1 MRAGPGEASP
11 RGAGAQENYLP
22 TLDGWRAV
30 AIALVLLDHAGDRIL
45 AQLARLGLPIG
56 SLSRATLTGT
66 KEAVGLFGVHIFFS
80 LSGYL
85 ITSRLI
91 QEASRRPVSLKAF
104 YLRRVFRIQPAALTY
119 LLVIGALSLAGVL
132 AVSLGAWRSALLCY
146 ANLYSGE
153 MAWYTAHFWSL
164 SIEEHFYLVWPLI
177 FVLLGER
184 RRLGGALALVFAL
197 SVWQAVSIKF
207 QIAMTSAWIVRTDMQ
222 AEYLMCG
229 CALAIARSSS
239 RWKPTMARLTGS
251 APLSLG
257 LVLMTAAALIPVS
270 DWKVAQVLR
279 STGAAATAIV
289 LAATSTQ
296 TQTWFAR
303 LLELRPLVWLGRR
316 SYSLYLWQQLFIAWD
331 DKRAPA
337 LGLLQSFPMN
347 LTCALV
353 AASASY
359 YLIEQPAIRLGRR
372 TIRRLRASGDP
383 VRAADSVSEAVPAIE
398 S

>member
-1 MRAGPGEASP
+1 M
-11 RGAGAQENYLP
+11 
-22 TLDGWRAV
+22 
-30 AIALVLLDHAGDRIL
+30 AIALVLLDHAGDRIF
-45 AQLARLGLPIG
+45 AQLARLGLPIAR
-56 SLSRATLTGT
+56 LSTETLTGT

-85 ITSRLI
+85 ITSRML
-91 QEASRRPVSLKAF
+91 QEASRRPVSLRDF

-132 AVSLGAWRSALLCY
+132 AVSLGSWRSALLCY

-164 SIEEHFYLVWPLI
+164 SIEEHFYLIWPLI

-239 RWKPTMARLTGS
+239 RWKPTMARLTGA
-251 APLSLG
+251 APLILG

-296 TQTWFAR
+296 TQSGFAR

-331 DKRAPA
+331 GKRAPA
-337 LGLLQSFPMN
+337 LGVLQSFPLN
-347 LTCALV
+347 LICAIV

-372 TIRRLRASGDP
+372 TIRRLRASGDAI
-383 VRAADSVSEAVPAIE
+383 RAPDAVSEAVPAVE